1 MNETPEAAN
10 QSSLSALSTVRKSS
24 LSIALFAVL
33 AAAVIAFTQVGT
45 KDRIIDNIR
54 AAQSR
59 ALFEIFSAE
68 IDPQLFDHQIAL
80 DAMALN
86 LNPTEPAVGYQAIV
100 DDQVVGVILPV
111 RTTEGYSGDIELLVG
126 INPDTSIQGV
136 RVVTHRETPGLGDNI
151 ELSKS
156 DWILSFNG
164 KVRSTSDDPKWAVKK
179 DGGEFDQFTGATI
192 TPRAIVDATGVAL
205 DYFNANP
212 TLLIRP
218 QTSQA
223 SEETDR

>member
-1 MNETPEAAN
+1 MNETPDTAKDSGVSTLN
-10 QSSLSALSTVRKSS
+10 TVRQSSVG
-24 LSIALFAVL
+24 IALFAVV
-33 AAAVIAFTQVGT
+33 AAAVIAFTQVST
-45 KDRIIDNIR
+45 KDRISNNIR

-59 ALFEIFSAE
+59 ALFEIYSAE
-68 IDPQLFDHQIAL
+68 IDPNLFENRIEL
-80 DAMALN
+80 DAIKLN
-86 LNPTEPAVGYQAIV
+86 LNPSEPALGYQALV
-100 DDQVVGVILPV
+100 DGQVVGVILPV
-111 RTTEGYSGDIELLVG
+111 RSTEGYSGDIELLIG
-126 INPDTSIQGV
+126 INADASVQGV

-164 KVRSTSDDPKWAVKK
+164 KARSISDNPNWAVKK

-192 TPRAIVDATGVAL
+192 TPRAIVKATGVAL

-212 TLLIRP
+212 TLLIPP

-223 SEETDR
+223 SKEKDR

>member
-1 MNETPEAAN
+1 MPDTAKE
-10 QSSLSALSTVRKSS
+10 SSESPLNTVRKSS
-24 LSIALFAVL
+24 VGIALFAVV

-45 KDRIIDNIR
+45 NDRISDNIR

-59 ALFEIFSAE
+59 ALFEIYSAE
-68 IDPQLFDHQIAL
+68 IDTNLFEHQITL
-80 DAMALN
+80 DAMKLN
-86 LNPTEPAVGYQAIV
+86 LNPNEPAVGYQAIV

-111 RTTEGYSGDIELLVG
+111 RSAEGYSGDIELLVG
-126 INPDTSIQGV
+126 INPDASIQGV

-164 KVRSTSDDPKWAVKK
+164 KARSLSDDPKWAVKK
-179 DGGEFDQFTGATI
+179 DGGQFDQFTGATI
-192 TPRAIVDATGVAL
+192 TPRAIVKATGVAL

-212 TLLIRP
+212 TLLIRSK
-218 QTSQA
+218 TSQA
-223 SEETDR
+223 SEEKDR

>member
-1 MNETPEAAN
+1 MPEAAKE
-10 QSSLSALSTVRKSS
+10 SSISALNTVRKSS

-33 AAAVIAFTQVGT
+33 SAAVISFTQVGT
-45 KDRIIDNIR
+45 KDRISDNIR

-59 ALFEIFSAE
+59 ALFEIYSAE
-68 IDPQLFDHQIAL
+68 IDPDLFDHQISL
-80 DAMALN
+80 DALTLN
-86 LNPTEPAVGYQAIV
+86 LNLNEPAIGYQAIV

-111 RTTEGYSGDIELLVG
+111 LTSEGYSGDIELLVG

-164 KVRSTSDDPKWAVKK
+164 KVRSTPDDPKWAVKK

-192 TPRAIVDATGVAL
+192 TPRAIVEATGVAL

-223 SEETDR
+223 SEEKTDD